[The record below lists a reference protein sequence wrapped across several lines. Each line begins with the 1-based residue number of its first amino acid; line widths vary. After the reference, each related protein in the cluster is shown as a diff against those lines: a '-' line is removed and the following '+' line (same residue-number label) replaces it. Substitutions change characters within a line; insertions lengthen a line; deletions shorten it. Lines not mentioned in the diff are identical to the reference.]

1 MNKSILIKTHKDN
14 IIDVIRLTNCP
25 KETVYL
31 FDNFS
36 KTLQEFENIEYV
48 NYQKFIKENLEN

>member
-25 KETVYL
+25 KETVYV
-31 FDNFS
+31 FDTFS
-36 KTLQEFENIEYV
+36 KVLQEFGNVESV